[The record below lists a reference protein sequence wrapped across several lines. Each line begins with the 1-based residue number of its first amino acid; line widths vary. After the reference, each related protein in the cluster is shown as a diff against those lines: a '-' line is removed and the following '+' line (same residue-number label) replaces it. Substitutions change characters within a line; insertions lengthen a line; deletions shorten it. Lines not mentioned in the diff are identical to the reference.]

1 MYKTILFPTDGSD
14 LSDKAAGAAIELA
27 KSLDAKLIVWAGAE
41 IYTLPVA
48 MQASVDQ
55 NLLYA
60 EALNEAQSNVDAV
73 VARAAAAGVSCGA
86 ATSVTDSPWQS
97 IIQAADD
104 HACDLIFMG
113 SHGRRGVAAL
123 LLGSQTQKVLTHSS
137 LPVLVY
143 R

>member
-1 MYKTILFPTDGSD
+1 MYQSILFPTDGSD
-14 LSDKAAGAAIELA
+14 LSGKAAGAAIELA
-27 KSLDAKLIVWAGAE
+27 KSLGAKLIVWAGAE

-48 MQASVDQ
+48 MQATVDQ
-55 NLLYA
+55 NLLIA

-73 VARAAAAGVSCGA
+73 VARAVAAGVDCES
-86 ATSVTDSPWQS
+86 ATNVTDSPWQG

-123 LLGSQTQKVLTHSS
+123 LLGSQTQKVLTHSAV
-137 LPVLVY
+137 PVLVF

>member
-1 MYKTILFPTDGSD
+1 MYQSILFPTDGSD
-14 LSDKAAGAAIELA
+14 LSAKAADAAIELA
-27 KSLDAKLIVWAGAE
+27 KALGAKLIVWAGAE

-48 MQASVDQ
+48 MQATVDQ
-55 NLLYA
+55 NVLIA
-60 EALNEAQSNVDAV
+60 EALNEAQSNADAI
-73 VARAAAAGVSCGA
+73 VARAVAAGVECEGA
-86 ATSVTDSPWQS
+86 TNVTDSPWQG

-137 LPVLVY
+137 LPVLVF

>member
-1 MYKTILFPTDGSD
+1 MYQSILFPTDGSD
-14 LSDKAAGAAIELA
+14 LSDKAAAAAIELA
-27 KSLDAKLIVWAGAE
+27 KSLGAKLIVWAGAE

-48 MQASVDQ
+48 MQATVDQ

-60 EALNEAQSNVDAV
+60 EALNEAQANVDAV
-73 VARAAAAGVSCGA
+73 IARAAAAGVSCEA